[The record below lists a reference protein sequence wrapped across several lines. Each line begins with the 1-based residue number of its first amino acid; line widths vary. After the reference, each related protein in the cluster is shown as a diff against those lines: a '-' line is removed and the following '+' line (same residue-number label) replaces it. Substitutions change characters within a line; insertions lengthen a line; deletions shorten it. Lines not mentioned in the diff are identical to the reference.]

1 MKKRCTSVVTRL
13 CSSGFTPVMTV
24 VCLSV
29 TELRCPGNDWY
40 EFGEFCY
47 KPFSERKTWG
57 AARDDCFYRG
67 GDLVSIHSQE
77 EEEFL
82 STYSKG
88 TSKWIG
94 LKHNPTEGGGFDSH
108 VSQITLD
115 DGTPLSHTNWADGE
129 PNNHEGREECVE
141 MVIGF
146 KPVHPSVSKE
156 QKRLPLWPIVHST
169 SCNWSCSSPS
179 ICHYTHCSAE
189 GWTKIYILF

>member
-1 MKKRCTSVVTRL
+1 TFSVEQ
-13 CSSGFTPVMTV
+13 PVMTV

-94 LKHNPTEGGGFDSH
+94 YSW
-108 VSQITLD
+108 S

-141 MVIGF
+141 MVSSTNGTYSWWNDLNCD
-146 KPVHPSVSKE
+146 SVISF
-156 QKRLPLWPIVHST
+156 
-169 SCNWSCSSPS
+169 PS
-179 ICHYTHCSAE
+179 IPEKLGIHKNICGILICQLKQLEISQIKSGHTLDLPSFKASRAAAE
-189 GWTKIYILF
+189 

>member
-1 MKKRCTSVVTRL
+1 TFSVEQ
-13 CSSGFTPVMTV
+13 PVMTV

-47 KPFSERKTWG
+47 KPFSERKTWHG
-57 AARDDCFYRG
+57 ARQACRAQGAEG

-77 EEEFL
+77 EKEFL

-88 TSKWIG
+88 TNKWIG
-94 LKHNPTEGGGFDSH
+94 LKHNPTGRYCWS
-108 VSQITLD
+108 

-141 MVIGF
+141 MV
-146 KPVHPSVSKE
+146 
-156 QKRLPLWPIVHST
+156 
-169 SCNWSCSSPS
+169 SSPS
-179 ICHYTHCSAE
+179 GTYSWWNDLNCDAHQDWICKINRHSVLTHRWPHTPRAQVFHNLGPRAIS
-189 GWTKIYILF
+189 KD